1 MHFYGC
7 LLFLKV
13 KSVALGF
20 FVQIHFKCFKCHLDL
35 VTNELQIKNN
45 HILTFAKRS
54 ETCC

>member
-20 FVQIHFKCFKCHLDL
+20 FVRIHFKCFKCHLDL